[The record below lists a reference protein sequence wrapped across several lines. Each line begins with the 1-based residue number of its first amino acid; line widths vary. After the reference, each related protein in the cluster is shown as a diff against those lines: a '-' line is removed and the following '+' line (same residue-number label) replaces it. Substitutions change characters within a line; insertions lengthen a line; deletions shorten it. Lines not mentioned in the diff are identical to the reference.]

1 MDLRELEAF
10 VAVADELHFG
20 RAAERLFISA
30 ARLSELIRRLE
41 RELGTPLF
49 IRTTR
54 RVAITSAGGE
64 LLSRAKT
71 ILDDID
77 SAKAA
82 VHRVAG
88 GEEGTVRLGIT
99 PPVGPTLAPYLV
111 RLFQAQVPQVTVD
124 VQRMWLPRLME
135 ALDNGDV
142 DVAITCGTLPE
153 TAGIDSGVLCG
164 EPLLVGVR
172 PDHRF
177 ADRQSVALLE
187 LSNDVLGIPTDLF
200 PAWKLS
206 LRQALEEAGV
216 TAPTVGLEDTD
227 LSAARWVHQESADWI
242 MLIGSLTSAHTETV
256 FLPVEPRQVIPFTLQ
271 WKPSRA
277 STAAVARFVRAALT
291 AEPPQGWTSGLARPY
306 AAT

>member
-1 MDLRELEAF
+1 MDLHELEAF

-64 LLSRAKT
+64 LLTRAKT
-71 ILDDID
+71 ILDDVD

-88 GEEGTVRLGIT
+88 GEGGTVRLGVT
-99 PPVGPTLAPYLV
+99 PPVAPTLAPYLV

-124 VQRMWLPRLME
+124 VQRMWLPRLVT
-135 ALDNGDV
+135 ALEQGEV
-142 DVAITCGTLPE
+142 DIAITCGTLPE
-153 TAGIDSGVLCG
+153 PASIDSEVFCG

-172 PDHRF
+172 RDHRF
-177 ADRQSVALLE
+177 ANRQYVRLTE
-187 LSNDVLGIPTDLF
+187 LANDVLGVPTDLF
-200 PAWKLS
+200 PAWELS
-206 LRQALEEAGV
+206 LKQALEEAGV
-216 TAPTVGLEDTD
+216 SPPTVALEDTD
-227 LSAARWVHQESADWI
+227 LAAARWVNQDSVEWVL
-242 MLIGSLTSAHTETV
+242 LIGSLTSAHSETV
-256 FLPVEPRQVIPFTLQ
+256 FLPVDPRQHIPFTLQ

-277 STAAVARFVRAALT
+277 STTAVARFVQAALT
-291 AEPPQGWTSGLARPY
+291 ADPPQGWTSLPARPDV
-306 AAT
+306 TT